1 MQCGEHGLCAA
12 GQLMIRI
19 SHKVAWWVALAGL
32 VLLWATPSARSLPGD
47 QDAIITSNP
56 SPADQQIRS
65 LIARA
70 VENQHKDDHAIE
82 EFERIEHVVTRKPGE
97 NSGTPTDRTDRIL
110 FSGTGT
116 MKLQVAENGSPVS
129 QDMYRRELQYAVGAL
144 DLAIHPNERYKQDLV
159 KFQKRRRDEAEFI
172 DTASKA
178 FRMTWAG
185 RETRSDPYA
194 PGGSRTLD
202 KFLLEPDPNYKPTNR
217 LAVTFEHVR
226 ATLWVDEAQAQFAR
240 IEGAIT
246 SDITFA
252 GGIAGKI
259 YHGGHFVM
267 EQSEVA
273 PGVWLPT
280 LYTYDVDGRK
290 FLFGF
295 GVHERTE
302 VTHYRRVGEPAQAIE
317 VIRNELNDPV
327 AQIPRQ

>member
-1 MQCGEHGLCAA
+1 
-12 GQLMIRI
+12 MIRI
-19 SHKVAWWVALAGL
+19 SRKLTLRAALAAS
-32 VLLWATPSARSLPGD
+32 VLWWALPSARSLAGR
-47 QDAIITSNP
+47 QDAIIAANP
-56 SPADQQIRS
+56 APTDQQVRS

-70 VENQHKDDHAIE
+70 VENQHKDDHAIYD
-82 EFERIEHVVTRKPGE
+82 FERIEHVVTRKPGE
-97 NSGTPTDRTDRIL
+97 NPGTPTDRTDRIL

-129 QDMYRRELQYAVGAL
+129 QDLYRRELQYAVGAL

-159 KFQKRRRDEAEFI
+159 KFEKRRRDEAEFV

-185 RETRSDPYA
+185 RETRPDPFA

-202 KFLLEPDPNYKPTNR
+202 KFFLEPDPNYKPANH
-217 LAVTFEHVR
+217 LAVTFAHVR
-226 ATLWVDEAQAQFAR
+226 ATIWVEEDQAQFAR
-240 IEGAIT
+240 LKGDIT
-246 SDITFA
+246 SDIAFA

-267 EQSEVA
+267 EQSEVV

-302 VTHYRRVGEPAQAIE
+302 VTHYRRVGPPEQAIE
-317 VIRNELNDPV
+317 VIRNELNNPV
-327 AQIPRQ
+327 AQIPGQ

>member
-1 MQCGEHGLCAA
+1 
-12 GQLMIRI
+12 MIRI
-19 SHKVAWWVALAGL
+19 SHKVALRAALAVA
-32 VLLWATPSARSLPGD
+32 VLWWALPSARSLAGR
-47 QDAIITSNP
+47 QDAIIAANP
-56 SPADQQIRS
+56 APTDQQIRS

-70 VENQHKDDHAIE
+70 VENQHKDDRAIHD
-82 EFERIEHVVTRKPGE
+82 FERIEHVVTRKPGE

-110 FSGTGT
+110 FSGTGV

-159 KFQKRRRDEAEFI
+159 KFQKRSRDEAEFVE
-172 DTASKA
+172 TASKA

-185 RETRSDPYA
+185 RETRSDPAA

-202 KFLLEPDPNYKPTNR
+202 KFLLEPDPNYKPASR

-226 ATLWVDEAQAQFAR
+226 ATLWVDETQAQFAR
-240 IEGAIT
+240 VEGDIT

-273 PGVWLPT
+273 SGVWLPT

-302 VTHYRRVGEPAQAIE
+302 VTHYRRVGPPEQAVEI
-317 VIRNELNDPV
+317 IRNELNEPA
-327 AQIPRQ
+327 AQIPLQ

>member
-1 MQCGEHGLCAA
+1 
-12 GQLMIRI
+12 MIRI
-19 SHKVAWWVALAGL
+19 SHKASLRTALAVLALWWV
-32 VLLWATPSARSLPGD
+32 VPTARSLAGG
-47 QDAIITSNP
+47 QDAIITANP
-56 SPADQQIRS
+56 GPSDQQIRS

-70 VENQHKDDHAIE
+70 VENQHKNDHAIE

-97 NSGTPTDRTDRIL
+97 SSGTPTDRTDRIL

-129 QDMYRRELQYAVGAL
+129 QDLYRRELQYAVGAL

-159 KFQKRRRDEAEFI
+159 KFEKRRRDEAEFV

-185 RETRSDPYA
+185 RETRPDPYA

-202 KFLLEPDPNYKPTNR
+202 KFLLEPDPNYKPNNR

-226 ATLWVDEAQAQFAR
+226 ATLWVGEDEAQFER
-240 IEGAIT
+240 LEGDIT

-302 VTHYRRVGEPAQAIE
+302 VTHYRRVGPPEQSIE
-317 VIRNELNDPV
+317 VIRNELNSPV

>member
-1 MQCGEHGLCAA
+1 MTRITWMAA
-12 GQLMIRI
+12 LWGT
-19 SHKVAWWVALAGL
+19 LAGL
-32 VLLWATPSARSLPGD
+32 ALLWAAPPARSLPAG
-47 QDAIITSNP
+47 QDAIITSSTP
-56 SPADQQIRS
+56 PTDSEIRS

-70 VENQHKDDHAIE
+70 VENQHKNDLAIE

-97 NSGTPTDRTDRIL
+97 NSGSPSDRTNRIL

-129 QDMYRRELQYAVGAL
+129 TDLYRHELQYAVGAL
-144 DLAIHPNERYKQDLV
+144 DLAIHPNERYKQDLL
-159 KFQKRRRDEAEFI
+159 KFEKRRRDEAEFV

-185 RETRSDPYA
+185 RETRPDTFA

-202 KFLLEPDPNYKPTNR
+202 KFLLEPDPNYKSANR

-226 ATLWVDEAQAQFAR
+226 ATLWVDETQAQFAR
-240 IEGAIT
+240 LEGDIT
-246 SDITFA
+246 SDISFG

-267 EQSEVA
+267 VQSEVA

-302 VTHYRRVGEPAQAIE
+302 ISHFRRVGPPAQAIE
-317 VIRNELNDPV
+317 LIRSELNRPV
-327 AQIPRQ
+327 TQIPGQ

>member
-1 MQCGEHGLCAA
+1 
-12 GQLMIRI
+12 MIRI
-19 SHKVAWWVALAGL
+19 SHKVALRAALAVA
-32 VLLWATPSARSLPGD
+32 VLWWALLSAPSLAGG
-47 QDAIITSNP
+47 QDAIIAA
-56 SPADQQIRS
+56 SPAPSDQQVRS

-70 VENQHKDDHAIE
+70 VENQHKDDQAIY

-97 NSGTPTDRTDRIL
+97 NSGSPTDRTDRIL

-116 MKLQVAENGSPVS
+116 MKLQVAENGAPVS
-129 QDMYRRELQYAVGAL
+129 QDTYRRELQYAVGAL

-159 KFQKRRRDEAEFI
+159 KFERRRRDEAEFV

-185 RETRSDPYA
+185 RETRPDPYA

-202 KFLLEPDPNYKPTNR
+202 KFLLEPDPDYKPANR
-217 LAVTFEHVR
+217 LAVTFAHVR
-226 ATLWVDEAQAQFAR
+226 ATLWVDEAQSQFAR
-240 IEGAIT
+240 IEGDIT
-246 SDITFA
+246 SDITFV

-302 VTHYRRVGEPAQAIE
+302 VNHYRRVGPPAQAVE
-317 VIRNELNDPV
+317 LIRSELNDPL

>member
-1 MQCGEHGLCAA
+1 
-12 GQLMIRI
+12 MIRI
-19 SHKVAWWVALAGL
+19 SHKVAFCAAMAFLALWWV
-32 VLLWATPSARSLPGD
+32 VPTARSLAGG
-47 QDAIITSNP
+47 QDAIITTNP
-56 SPADQQIRS
+56 GPGDQQIRS

-70 VENQHKDDHAIE
+70 VENQHKNDQAIE

-116 MKLQVAENGSPVS
+116 MKLHVAENGSPVS
-129 QDMYRRELQYAVGAL
+129 QDMYRSELRYAVDAL
-144 DLAIHPNERYKQDLV
+144 NLAIHPNERYKQDLV
-159 KFQKRRRDEAEFI
+159 KFEKRRRDEAEFV
-172 DTASKA
+172 DAASKA

-185 RETRSDPYA
+185 RETRPDPSA

-226 ATLWVDEAQAQFAR
+226 ATLWMDETQAQFAR
-240 IEGAIT
+240 LEGDIT
-246 SDITFA
+246 SDITFV

-302 VTHYRRVGEPAQAIE
+302 VTHYRRVGPPEQAIE
-317 VIRNELNDPV
+317 VIRNELNNPV